1 MVGAEDQMSYMY
13 LLLARRGDPVHGMR
27 LMDIPVEWRA
37 GTFIP
42 TGELQD
48 RPARQAD
55 LLAMRDEPDC
65 DSDPLPPID
74 LPAGWTLLARFWQPS
89 RYVPQ
94 SAEVREEG
102 ERRARAYLKEMLGD
116 E

>member
-1 MVGAEDQMSYMY
+1 MSYMY
-13 LLLARRGDPVHGMR
+13 LVLARRGDPVDGMR

-48 RPARQAD
+48 QPARQDD
-55 LLAMRDEPDC
+55 LLAMLDGADC
-65 DSDPLPPID
+65 DRYPLPLID
-74 LPAGWTLLARFWQPS
+74 LPDGWTLLSRFWQPA
-89 RYVPQ
+89 RYVQP

-102 ERRARAYLKEMLGD
+102 ERRARAYLKEMLRD
-116 E
+116 D